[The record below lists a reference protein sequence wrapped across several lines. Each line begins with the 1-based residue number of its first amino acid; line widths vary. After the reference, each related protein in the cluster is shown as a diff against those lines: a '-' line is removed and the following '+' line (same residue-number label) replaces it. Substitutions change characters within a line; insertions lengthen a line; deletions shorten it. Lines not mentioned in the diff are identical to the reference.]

1 MFNIESIKSVVLLA
15 NLPVSAPAMLSSVL
29 ETFPEQADMLRTHA
43 MTAIKDGMLRVLF
56 IHAPLQNGKPNTMH
70 QLWPMFGFP
79 RW

>member
-1 MFNIESIKSVVLLA
+1 
-15 NLPVSAPAMLSSVL
+15 
-29 ETFPEQADMLRTHA
+29 